1 VPIYFSLKKKKC
13 VSKSLT
19 ESELVALLDN
29 LGLVELFQE
38 LVEFMLI
45 ERLLKPIIFQDN
57 TSVIMLVTKGGGVMR
72 TKHLRVGMNLVLEA
86 VRENRIEIKYVET
99 EQMKVDGLM
108 KALNGKVYKDFV
120 EMCLKGT

>member
-1 VPIYFSLKKKKC
+1 MPIYFSLKKKKC